1 MTLAPYLPIV
11 ARPLSLQPFR
21 PGPRRHRCLHRHARR
36 LKKTS
41 SRKAIGRF
49 FSHVLHA
56 GNGCALWFPH
66 AFDPIVIP

>member
-36 LKKTS
+36 L
-41 SRKAIGRF
+41 
-49 FSHVLHA
+49 
-56 GNGCALWFPH
+56 
-66 AFDPIVIP
+66 